1 MLKIRSP
8 TKRPPTPCFGRHR
21 AETTPAE
28 MSHTNRA
35 PKNTSN
41 ESFRELGTASER
53 LCYNLFPL
61 KVKPYLTTEH
71 KVLGEET
78 LRGRTLQLGDANTNR
93 VHMLTTPPDYK
104 PTRDELPGGKGKSC
118 GNAGDGKKSV
128 PGTYWGPQR
137 TPHRGFSLGMLQ
149 AARTCRKEAEKRL
162 MPSWFLKDKSA
173 QYTPA
178 LSSPLKP

>member
-1 MLKIRSP
+1 
-8 TKRPPTPCFGRHR
+8 
-21 AETTPAE
+21 

-71 KVLGEET
+71 KVLGEEA

-93 VHMLTTPPDYK
+93 VHMLTTPP
-104 PTRDELPGGKGKSC
+104 
-118 GNAGDGKKSV
+118 
-128 PGTYWGPQR
+128 
-137 TPHRGFSLGMLQ
+137 
-149 AARTCRKEAEKRL
+149 RL
-162 MPSWFLKDKSA
+162 
-173 QYTPA
+173 
-178 LSSPLKP
+178 